1 MSEVLH
7 VTKRTSVG
15 TRSSIHLRREGYVP
29 AVLYGHGKESVSL
42 SLPAEEFHTTL
53 RHGAQIVELDG
64 DADGQALLQEVQWD
78 TFFQHVLHVDLLRVV
93 AGEKIKLT
101 VPLEMRGTAPGA
113 NDGVVEQ
120 LLREIEIEV
129 TPAEVPEKLH
139 INVNQLE
146 LEGTLTVADIEDLPE
161 GASILADAGETV
173 VQCIARVEE
182 PEEELSVGDA
192 EPEVI
197 GQKGETGEASDE
209 NSDG

>member
-29 AVLYGHGKESVSL
+29 AVLYGHGKDPVTL
-42 SLPAEEFHTTL
+42 SLPAEEFRTTL
-53 RHGAQIVELDG
+53 RHGMKVVELDG

-101 VPLEMRGTAPGA
+101 VAIELRGAAPGA

-120 LLREIEIEV
+120 LLREVEIEV

-139 INVNQLE
+139 ININQLE
-146 LEGTLTVADIEDLPE
+146 LDGALTVADIEDLPE
-161 GASILADAGETV
+161 GATVLADAAETV
-173 VQCIARVEE
+173 VQCIARS
-182 PEEELSVGDA
+182 EELGDELAAGDA

-197 GQKGETGEASDE
+197 GQKGESGEASDE

>member
-15 TRSSIHLRREGYVP
+15 TRSSIHLRLEGNVP
-29 AVLYGHGKESVSL
+29 AVLYGHGKDPVSL
-42 SLPAEEFHTTL
+42 SLPAEEFRATL
-53 RHGAQIVELDG
+53 RHGKKVVELDG

-93 AGEKIKLT
+93 AGEKIKLS
-101 VPLEMRGTAPGA
+101 VPLETRGSAPGA

-129 TPAEVPEKLH
+129 VPAEVPDKLYVN
-139 INVNQLE
+139 INQLE
-146 LEGTLTVADIEDLPE
+146 LEGTLTVADIENLPE
-161 GASILADAGETV
+161 GATVLADATETI
-173 VQCIARVEE
+173 VQCVARTEE
-182 PEEELSVGDA
+182 PEEELAVGDA

-197 GQKGETGEASDE
+197 GQKSESSEASDE

>member
-29 AVLYGHGKESVSL
+29 AVLYGHGKDPVSL
-42 SLPAEEFHTTL
+42 SLPAEEFRATL
-53 RHGAQIVELDG
+53 RHGMKVVELDG

-93 AGEKIKLT
+93 AGEKIKLS
-101 VPLEMRGTAPGA
+101 VPLETRGSAPGA

-129 TPAEVPEKLH
+129 VPAEVPDKLYLQSYIFH
-139 INVNQLE
+139 WVFPAQFSML
-146 LEGTLTVADIEDLPE
+146 
-161 GASILADAGETV
+161 
-173 VQCIARVEE
+173 
-182 PEEELSVGDA
+182 
-192 EPEVI
+192 
-197 GQKGETGEASDE
+197 
-209 NSDG
+209 